1 MPDLRPFRGV
11 RYARSEELSDIVCPP
26 FDVISEDAQR
36 RLHERHPR
44 NAVRIELPFSE
55 TRDPDDRYRKA
66 AVQFRAW
73 LEEGVL
79 AADEQPCLYVYRQD
93 FTHDGAPKRVTGVIG
108 ALQLQELGEKSGVLP
123 HERTMPGPVEDR
135 LALLR
140 ACPVNISPI
149 YAIYRG
155 KGGLAPFLDSLT
167 QRPPQARLQD
177 ESGTLHRM
185 WVVRAAAEIE
195 VLSAAVRPGPLV
207 IADGHHRYET
217 ALEYAKESGAGP
229 EASAVMCFC
238 ADADVEDLKV
248 LPYHRAFKV
257 SVSDDAVRTRLI
269 EDFAGKELDKS
280 VAERVFEHSA
290 ADHAF
295 LVILPGTERSARRS
309 RQKSTERSA
318 RRSRQKSTELLLEV
332 DEELVART
340 VGDQPHAW
348 RCLDVVALHEAVL
361 PRLFPEG
368 IDAMRFSSEEEE
380 IRRLVD
386 EDFSFGVL
394 MKPLEAVSVVEV
406 ARSAKRMPQKA
417 SYFWPKAVTGLV
429 FHPLS

>member
-1 MPDLRPFRGV
+1 MPGLGPFRGV

-26 FDVISEDAQR
+26 FDVISEEAQR
-36 RLHERHPR
+36 KLHERHPH

-55 TRDPDDRYRKA
+55 THDPDDRYLKA
-66 AVQFRAW
+66 AVQFRSW

-79 AADEQPCLYVYRQD
+79 VADDEPCLYIYRQD
-93 FTHDGAPKRVTGVIG
+93 FTRNGAPKRVTGVIG
-108 ALQLQELGEKSGVLP
+108 ALRLQELGEESGVLP
-123 HERTMPGPVEDR
+123 HERTMPGPIEDR

-155 KGGLAPFLDSLT
+155 KGQLAPFLDALT

-177 ESGTLHRM
+177 EYGTLHRM
-185 WVVRAAAEIE
+185 WVVRAPAEIE

-217 ALEYAKESGAGP
+217 ALEYAKESGASP
-229 EASAVMCFC
+229 ERGAVMCFC
-238 ADADVEDLKV
+238 ADADVEDLNV
-248 LPYHRAFKV
+248 LPYHRAFKA
-257 SVSDDAVRTRLI
+257 SVSDGVVRTRLI
-269 EDFAGKELDKS
+269 EDFDAKTLEEA

-295 LVILPGTERSARRS
+295 LAIVPGS
-309 RQKSTERSA
+309 
-318 RRSRQKSTELLLEV
+318 ELLLEV

-340 VGDQPHAW
+340 VGDQPSAW
-348 RCLDVVALHEAVL
+348 RCLDVVALHEAIL
-361 PRLFPEG
+361 PRLLPEG
-368 IDAMRFSSEEEE
+368 IEAMRFSSEKRE
-380 IRRLVD
+380 IRRLVA
-386 EDFSFGVL
+386 EDSFSFGVL
-394 MKPLEAVSVVEV
+394 MKPLEAVAVVEV
-406 ARSAKRMPQKA
+406 AREAKRMPQKA

>member
-1 MPDLRPFRGV
+1 MPDLGPFRGV

-26 FDVISEDAQR
+26 FDVISDAAQQE
-36 RLHERHPR
+36 LHERHPH

-55 TRDPDDRYRKA
+55 THDPDDRYRKA
-66 AVQFRAW
+66 ANQFRSW

-79 AADEQPCLYVYRQD
+79 VADEQPCLYIYRQD
-93 FTHDGAPKRVTGVIG
+93 FTRNGAPRRVTGVIG
-108 ALQLQELGEKSGVLP
+108 ALRLQELGSESGILP

-155 KGGLAPFLDSLT
+155 KGELAPFLDSLT

-177 ESGTLHRM
+177 EYGTLHRM
-185 WVVRAAAEIE
+185 WVVRAPAEIE

-217 ALEYAKESGAGP
+217 ALEYAKESGGGP
-229 EASAVMCFC
+229 ERSAVMCFC
-238 ADADVEDLKV
+238 ADADVEDLNV
-248 LPYHRAFKV
+248 LPYHRAFKAV
-257 SVSDDAVRTRLI
+257 VSDGEVRTRLI
-269 EDFAGKELDKS
+269 EDFGAKELDRA
-280 VAERVFEHSA
+280 VAGRVFEHSA

-295 LVILPGTERSARRS
+295 LVIVPGS
-309 RQKSTERSA
+309 
-318 RRSRQKSTELLLEV
+318 ELLLEV
-332 DEELVART
+332 DEEFVART
-340 VGDQPHAW
+340 VGDQPQAW

-361 PRLFPEG
+361 PRLFPAG
-368 IDAMRFSSEEEE
+368 IEAMRFSSEEQE
-380 IRRLVD
+380 IKRLVA
-386 EDFSFGVL
+386 EDSYALGVL
-394 MKPLEAVSVVEV
+394 MKPLEAVAVVEV
-406 ARSAKRMPQKA
+406 AREARRMPQKA

-429 FHPLS
+429 FHPLG

>member
-1 MPDLRPFRGV
+1 MPDLGPFRGV
-11 RYARSEELSDIVCPP
+11 RYARSQELSDIVCPP
-26 FDVISEDAQR
+26 FDVISEEAQKK
-36 RLHERHPR
+36 LHERHPH

-55 TRDPDDRYRKA
+55 THDPDDRYRKA
-66 AVQFRAW
+66 AVQFDSW
-73 LEEGVL
+73 LEDGVL
-79 AADEQPCLYVYRQD
+79 VADEQPCLYVYRQD
-93 FTHDGAPKRVTGVIG
+93 FTRNGVPKRVTGVIG
-108 ALQLQELGEKSGVLP
+108 ALRLQELGEESGILP
-123 HERTMPGPVEDR
+123 HERTMPGPIEDR

-155 KGGLAPFLDSLT
+155 KGELAPFLDSLT
-167 QRPPQARLQD
+167 QRPPEARLQD

-217 ALEYAKESGAGP
+217 ALEYAKESGGST

-238 ADADVEDLKV
+238 ADADVEDLNV
-248 LPYHRAFKV
+248 LPYHRAFQA
-257 SVSDDAVRTRLI
+257 SVSGGAVRTRLI
-269 EDFAGKELDKS
+269 ENFAAKELDRA

-295 LVILPGTERSARRS
+295 LVIVPGS
-309 RQKSTERSA
+309 
-318 RRSRQKSTELLLEV
+318 ELLLEV

-340 VGDQPHAW
+340 LGDQPQAW
-348 RCLDVVALHEAVL
+348 RCLDVVALHEAIL
-361 PRLFPEG
+361 PRLLPEG
-368 IDAMRFSSEEEE
+368 IDAMRFSSEEPE
-380 IRRLVD
+380 IRRLVA
-386 EDFSFGVL
+386 EDSFTFGVL
-394 MKPLEAVSVVEV
+394 MKPLEAVAVVEV
-406 ARSAKRMPQKA
+406 AREAKRMPQKA

-429 FHPLS
+429 FHPLR

>member
-1 MPDLRPFRGV
+1 MPELGPFRGV

-36 RLHERHPR
+36 ELHERHPH

-55 TRDPDDRYRKA
+55 THDADDRYLKA
-66 AVQFRAW
+66 AVQFRSW

-79 AADEQPCLYVYRQD
+79 VADDEPCLYIYRQD
-93 FTHDGAPKRVTGVIG
+93 FTRNGAPKRVTGVIG
-108 ALQLQELGEKSGVLP
+108 ALRLQELGEESGVLP
-123 HERTMPGPVEDR
+123 HERTMPGPIEDR

-155 KGGLAPFLDSLT
+155 KGRLAPFLDSLT
-167 QRPPQARLQD
+167 QRPQQARLQD
-177 ESGTLHRM
+177 EYGTLHRM
-185 WVVRAAAEIE
+185 WVVRAPAEIE

-217 ALEYAKESGAGP
+217 ALEYAKESGSSP
-229 EASAVMCFC
+229 ERAAVMCFC
-238 ADADVEDLKV
+238 ADADVEDLNV
-248 LPYHRAFKV
+248 LPYHRAFKA
-257 SVSDDAVRTRLI
+257 SVPDDTLRTRLI
-269 EDFAGKELDKS
+269 EDFDAKALEEA

-295 LVILPGTERSARRS
+295 LAIVPGERS
-309 RQKSTERSA
+309 T

-332 DEELVART
+332 DEELVSRT
-340 VGDQPHAW
+340 VGDQPSAW
-348 RCLDVVALHEAVL
+348 RCLDVVALHEAIL
-361 PRLFPEG
+361 PRLLPEG
-368 IDAMRFSSEEEE
+368 IEAVRFSSEEPE
-380 IRRLVD
+380 IRRLVA
-386 EDFSFGVL
+386 EDSFSLGVL
-394 MKPLEAVSVVEV
+394 MKPLEAVAVVEV
-406 ARSAKRMPQKA
+406 ARVAKRMPQKA

-429 FHPLS
+429 FHPLG

>member
-1 MPDLRPFRGV
+1 MPDLGAFRGV

-26 FDVISEDAQR
+26 FDVISETAQR
-36 RLHERHPR
+36 KLHERHPH

-55 TRDPDDRYRKA
+55 THDPDDRYRKA
-66 AVQFRAW
+66 AVQFSAW

-79 AADEQPCLYVYRQD
+79 VPDEQPCLYVYRQD
-93 FTHDGAPKRVTGVIG
+93 FTHNGSPKRVTGVIG
-108 ALQLQELGEKSGVLP
+108 ALRLQELGEESGILP
-123 HERTMPGPVEDR
+123 HERTMPGPIEDR

-155 KGGLAPFLDSLT
+155 KGELSPFLESLT
-167 QRPPQARLQD
+167 QRVPQARLQD
-177 ESGTLHRM
+177 EYGTLHRM

-195 VLSAAVRPGPLV
+195 VLSTAVRPGPLV

-217 ALEYAKESGAGP
+217 ALEFAREAGAGP
-229 EASAVMCFC
+229 ERSAVMCFC
-238 ADADVEDLKV
+238 ADADVEDLNV
-248 LPYHRAFKV
+248 LPYHRAIKAP
-257 SVSDDAVRTRLI
+257 VSDDAVRTRLI
-269 EDFAGKELDKS
+269 EDFGAKELDRA

-295 LVILPGTERSARRS
+295 LAIVSGQRLS
-309 RQKSTERSA
+309 RQ
-318 RRSRQKSTELLLEV
+318 SRQKSTELLLEV
-332 DEELVART
+332 DEELVARA
-340 VGDQPHAW
+340 VGNQPPAW
-348 RCLDVVALHEAVL
+348 RCLDVVALHEAIL
-361 PRLFPEG
+361 PRLLPEG
-368 IDAMRFSSEEEE
+368 IEAMRFSSEESE
-380 IRRLVD
+380 IRRLVA
-386 EDFSFGVL
+386 EDSYSLGVL

-429 FHPLS
+429 FHPLT

>member
-1 MPDLRPFRGV
+1 MPDLGPFRGV

-36 RLHERHPR
+36 MLHERHPH

-55 TRDPDDRYRKA
+55 THDPDDRYQKA
-66 AVQFRAW
+66 SVQFHSW

-79 AADEQPCLYVYRQD
+79 VADEQPCLYVYRQD
-93 FTHDGAPKRVTGVIG
+93 FTHNGTPKRVTGVIG
-108 ALQLQELGEKSGVLP
+108 ALRLQELGEATGILP
-123 HERTMPGPVEDR
+123 HERTMPGPIEDR

-155 KGGLAPFLDSLT
+155 KGELAPFLDSLS
-167 QRPPQARLQD
+167 QRPPEARLQD
-177 ESGTLHRM
+177 EYGTLHRM
-185 WVVRAAAEIE
+185 WVVRAPAEIE
-195 VLSAAVRPGPLV
+195 ILSTALRPGPLV

-217 ALEYAKESGAGP
+217 ALEYAKEEGASP
-229 EASAVMCFC
+229 ERGAVMCFC
-238 ADADVEDLKV
+238 ADADVEDLNV
-248 LPYHRAFKV
+248 LPYHRAFKA
-257 SVSDDAVRTRLI
+257 SVSDGVVRTRLI
-269 EDFAGKELDKS
+269 DDFGAKELDRG
-280 VAERVFEHSA
+280 VAARVFEHSA

-295 LVILPGTERSARRS
+295 LAIVPGTERSARRS
-309 RQKSTERSA
+309 QQKG
-318 RRSRQKSTELLLEV
+318 TELLLEV
-332 DEELVART
+332 EEELVSNT

-348 RCLDVVALHEAVL
+348 RSLDVVALHEAIL

-368 IDAMRFSSEEEE
+368 VDVMRFSSEEPE
-380 IRRLVD
+380 IRRLVA
-386 EDFSFGVL
+386 EDSFSLGVL
-394 MKPLEAVSVVEV
+394 MKPLEAVAVVEV

-429 FHPLS
+429 FHPLG